1 MSLPKT
7 MLPAET
13 IDLEDLAPLVLDE
26 TLVKLTVAP
35 LRPVLPARIAV
46 VGNYFPR
53 QCGIATFTADL
64 CDAIHSEY
72 AATELLAIPVNDTEE
87 GYAYPARVRFELSE
101 DLNASTTSACAIHAP
116 HSLRKTRKKRS
127 TGFLL

>member
-35 LRPVLPARIAV
+35 V

-72 AATELLAIPVNDTEE
+72 ATTELLAIPVNDTEE